1 MGSHE
6 RASHDDINN
15 VTFQRCQFAYE
26 FVLPIIKD
34 KKVLDLGCGLAYGTA
49 LMAKHVNEI
58 TAVDYDES
66 TIASNKSRYGDIS
79 NLSFIRSAVPPL
91 PFMDNSFDVITM
103 FQFIEHLHD
112 RKKLLQEC
120 NRVLKTNGLLILT
133 TPNAI
138 KSFARNPFHVHEYTF
153 DEMKNEIGVIFSS
166 FELKSL
172 KGNEKV
178 NAYYAENEK
187 MVQKIL
193 RWDIFRLHKVIPS
206 SLLMMP
212 YNFITT
218 LMRKSLKQDVNET
231 VSISTSDF
239 FLDEKNNSEGWDIYV
254 IAKKNIQI

>member
-6 RASHDDINN
+6 RASHDEINN
-15 VTFQRCQFAYE
+15 VTYQRCQFAYE
-26 FVLPIIKD
+26 FVLPLIEG

-49 LMAKHVNEI
+49 LMAEHVNEI
-58 TAVDYDES
+58 TGVDYDES
-66 TIASNKSRYGDIS
+66 TIASNKLRYRNIS
-79 NLSFIRSAVPPL
+79 NLTFIRAAVPPL
-91 PFMDNSFDVITM
+91 PFSDNSFDVITM
-103 FQFIEHLHD
+103 FQFIEHLHE

-120 NRVLKTNGLLILT
+120 FRVLKQGGTLILT

-153 DEMKNEIGVIFSS
+153 DEMKNEMGGIFPSL
-166 FELKSL
+166 ELKSL

-178 NAYYAENEK
+178 NTYYIENEK

-193 RWDIFRLHKVIPS
+193 RWDIFRLHKIIPS
-206 SLLMMP
+206 SLLMKP

-218 LMRKSLKQDVNET
+218 LMRKTLKKDVNET

-239 FLDEKNNSEGWDIYV
+239 VLDENNLAEGWDIYS
-254 IAKKNIQI
+254 IAKKSIQN